1 MASSST
7 LERWKSR
14 FGKSER
20 TKSEPLSRNAQAID
34 GAKSILIG
42 RHHYVFV
49 LDWRLYNRSSDLSR
63 TMRTVQRLGYSHY
76 LTAATDIAGFAY
88 GIDRRIK
95 QKPHAAA
102 MHLAETSSRGGLE
115 MFVFR
120 ITETL
125 YSLTVLSE
133 SKPVPHFDQVG
144 SLDEVMALIQE
155 YKALQSGQAIRYVGN
170 VEELLDI
177 EKMAL
182 SDAFGLPDPE
192 AALQGL
198 PNYQFRIQLAAIM
211 VPVVLIASA
220 GGYWWF
226 SQKQKTE
233 RQRLTQQ
240 QDPNLIYER
249 QVDSALQQIGPDGNL
264 ALARWREV
272 FGKLPV
278 TRSGWRLEKV
288 VCEKDSCT
296 AHWRR
301 ESGSVNVVKSHP
313 PAGMVSMLPS
323 KPQSG
328 DSPAEALIETTFSV
342 EPPAGVELSRKRNE
356 LPTSDQA
363 ETVLTSQLQDMA
375 LLPDAHVKLKPPE
388 LFPSTGATLE
398 QLMRPVIRGEWSIT
412 HELWSLGDLKL
423 NLPAQAVQN
432 LTIQLDEKTKNWVYT
447 LTGHYY
453 AKGKKY

>member
-20 TKSEPLSRNAQAID
+20 RTSESLSRNTPAVD
-34 GAKSILIG
+34 SAKSILIG

-49 LDWRLYNRSSDLSR
+49 LDWRLYNRSSDLTK

-76 LTAATDIAGFAY
+76 MTAAMDIAGFAY
-88 GIDRRIK
+88 GVDRRIK
-95 QKPHAAA
+95 QKPHSAA
-102 MHLAETSSRGGLE
+102 MHLAETSSRGGVE

-144 SLDEVMALIQE
+144 SLAEVMALIEE
-155 YKALQSGQAIRYVGN
+155 YKALQSGQSIRYVGN
-170 VEELLDI
+170 VEEVAGL

-182 SDAFGLPDPE
+182 SDAFGLPEPE
-192 AALQGL
+192 AALKGL
-198 PNYQFRIQLAAIM
+198 PNYQLRIQLALIM

-226 SQKQKTE
+226 SEKQKSD
-233 RQRLTQQ
+233 RLRLTQM
-240 QDPNLIYER
+240 QDPNLVYER
-249 QVDSALQQIGPDGNL
+249 QIDSALQQLGPEGNQ
-264 ALARWREV
+264 ALVLWREV

-278 TRSGWRLEKV
+278 ARSGWRLEKV
-288 VCEKDSCT
+288 VCQSDTCT
-296 AHWRR
+296 VSWRR
-301 ESGSVNVVKSHP
+301 ESGSVHDFKSNP
-313 PAGMVSMLPS
+313 PAGMVSMS
-323 KPQSG
+323 QSQTG
-328 DSPAEALIETTFSV
+328 DNPADAVIETTFAVALPSGA
-342 EPPAGVELSRKRNE
+342 EQARKRSE
-356 LPTSDQA
+356 LPSSQQA
-363 ETVLTSQLQDMA
+363 ELVLTSQLQDIA
-375 LLPDAHVKLKPPE
+375 LLTDAQVRLKPPE
-388 LFPSTGATLE
+388 LFPSTGAKTD
-398 QLMRPVIRGEWSIT
+398 QLMRPVVRGEWSIT
-412 HELWSLGDLKL
+412 HELWSLGDLRL
-423 NLPAQAVQN
+423 ALPAQALQS